1 MDNKQPRGVGRADHK
16 QPGKDTSLH
25 WAAKL
30 PSLHSLDTSTV
41 TCGCAQHLH
50 ECWWHQWS
58 WLPVQAADNML
69 AVCRLQLPLRR
80 ILGTLGAAVGCCSS
94 QAVQPGF
101 IQARM
106 GLLHQVAGHMQ
117 CSAVRDPSK
126 QQCRQCTSRGGCSST
141 RQSRASA
148 SGSIAPESGGCLEA
162 AQEQG
167 GKAIQPTAPEDGLPG
182 VHFRTASVTSGGEG
196 TLRCFEPSQGCSDSP
211 DTPAQHDIVWLV
223 GCFMSGM
230 HTCKGFLKPTTER
243 QPSKLKDSSVA
254 AHGKETSAQARP
266 AAGQFC
272 IAPVRSCRAPTWGV
286 AATCSLTSV
295 SSHAILASCL
305 SRGADSEHVGQLL
318 RGDGPVSNEPAQVV
332 QTGGQLLAV
341 VRGGTALRSL
351 QRQSH
356 TAFQVARPFSAVHAS
371 SRPHLQLQQPGHFY
385 SAAFSNDRPD
395 KGLLAADSCAPATST
410 AILHHHCTRPHP
422 VTQPSLP
429 LQVSMP

>member
-1 MDNKQPRGVGRADHK
+1 MCYLSKVQARVCYRAYRTTQWHKTIIYKMLGVSKVDNKQPRGVGRADHK

-223 GCFMSGM
+223 GCFMSGHAYM
-230 HTCKGFLKPTTER
+230 QGLSEANNGAAAFKAQGQQRCCPRER
-243 QPSKLKDSSVA
+243 DVCPSQTSCGSILHCAVA
-254 AHGKETSAQARP
+254 
-266 AAGQFC
+266 
-272 IAPVRSCRAPTWGV
+272 VM
-286 AATCSLTSV
+286 
-295 SSHAILASCL
+295 
-305 SRGADSEHVGQLL
+305 
-318 RGDGPVSNEPAQVV
+318 
-332 QTGGQLLAV
+332 
-341 VRGGTALRSL
+341 
-351 QRQSH
+351 QSTH
-356 TAFQVARPFSAVHAS
+356 LGSGC
-371 SRPHLQLQQPGHFY
+371 HLQPHQCQQPCH
-385 SAAFSNDRPD
+385 P
-395 KGLLAADSCAPATST
+395 GLLPQQ
-410 AILHHHCTRPHP
+410 RG
-422 VTQPSLP
+422 
-429 LQVSMP
+429 